1 MSYFFIFYFNNIF
14 LKFHEPLK
22 LMESQ
27 LKSVAEIA
35 KKYGFKESESMIFL
49 TLLLSSEPLTQK
61 DIRRKLNYSI
71 GLIST
76 SLTSLEKKGIIRV
89 IKEGKVKKYDAIAS
103 FNLLF
108 SNLIEQIL
116 KTDVAYVLN
125 IIKDFPNEKIK
136 RLIKKYNDVSKKSA
150 LIKEIVTLDEPLLK
164 RLEECL
170 KGEKNER

>member
-1 MSYFFIFYFNNIF
+1 M
-14 LKFHEPLK
+14 KFMKP
-22 LMESQ
+22 Q

-61 DIRRKLNYSI
+61 DIRSKLNYST
-71 GLIST
+71 GMIST
-76 SLTSLEKKGIIRV
+76 ALTSLEKKGIVRV
-89 IKEGKVKKYDAIAS
+89 IKEGKVKRYDAVAS

-125 IIKDFPNEKIK
+125 IIKDFHNEKITRLIREYNNLNKK
-136 RLIKKYNDVSKKSA
+136 RMLIKK
-150 LIKEIVTLDEPLLK
+150 IVTLDEYLLK
-164 RLEECL
+164 KLEECL
-170 KGEKNER
+170 KGEKHEKRD